1 MQAHPTRRRAICG
14 SAAQPAPSVR
24 WCGEAARTQG
34 GRGIIGCR
42 DKRGRNGDLDVPFR
56 ILSVTTLLFW
66 C

>member
-1 MQAHPTRRRAICG
+1 L
-14 SAAQPAPSVR
+14 R

-56 ILSVTTLLFW
+56 ILSVTTLLDGF
-66 C
+66 